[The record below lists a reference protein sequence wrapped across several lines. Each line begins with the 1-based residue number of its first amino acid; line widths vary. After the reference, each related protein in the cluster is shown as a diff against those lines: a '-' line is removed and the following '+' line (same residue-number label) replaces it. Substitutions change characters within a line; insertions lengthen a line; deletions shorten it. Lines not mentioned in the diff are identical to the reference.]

1 MNNLQHARNISLFQN
16 QDIKF
21 SEMNIL
27 ANQKPTSSNLPQPFD
42 LHQLGQQNHHYIK
55 WPQHN
60 KHNCLGGTKRV
71 GLQVSCYI
79 SFLHITWPQ
88 YIFRGPLSN
97 FLDWWVPRFTSF
109 DVNVGKQICNSW
121 PLFWDFSQLESAAQ
135 SEPLAML

>member
-42 LHQLGQQNHHYIK
+42 LHQLGQQSHHYIK

-88 YIFRGPLSN
+88 YIFQGPTHQISRLMMGCPI
-97 FLDWWVPRFTSF
+97 PRFTSF
-109 DVNVGKQICNSW
+109 DV
-121 PLFWDFSQLESAAQ
+121 LMLESRSAIHGHCFGTF
-135 SEPLAML
+135 LN